1 MNKAGMEFFEVVD
14 KTQRLDK
21 NGREFWE
28 EKHLRYFQYLE
39 NAYDFCVDM
48 NAGTGNDL
56 PMLSEIE
63 QEFYPLVE
71 NEYDVGF
78 LTIKQIYFD
87 D

>member
-1 MNKAGMEFFEVVD
+1 MNKAEMEFFEVVD
-14 KTQRLDK
+14 KTQRFDEWGK
-21 NGREFWE
+21 EFWE

-48 NAGTGNDL
+48 NDGTGNEL

-63 QEFYPLVE
+63 QEFYPLAK
-71 NEYDVGF
+71 NEYDVGY

>member
-1 MNKAGMEFFEVVD
+1 MNKAGKEFFEVVE
-14 KTQRLDK
+14 KTK
-21 NGREFWE
+21 CFNEWGEEFWV
-28 EKHLRYFQYLE
+28 EKHHRYFQYLE
-39 NAYDFCVDM
+39 NAYEYCFNM
-48 NAGTGNDL
+48 NEGTGNDL
-56 PMLSEIE
+56 PMLYEIE